1 MPTPSTPSWNP
12 VPSLNTSPDLIPATA
27 VSSSRTHPALPQHP
41 LLDSRLLG
49 VQLKIIINGGNFKD
63 KEMPITLELVAGKP
77 SIRHVRYNTSESVD
91 PAWVSPKYPH
101 PTRDN
106 GLLVVMKG
114 EHCGKYVRRIHH
126 RYDQETAIIILGV
139 MKRTENAADSLTGE
153 QLELSADHL
162 CVAVETKEDKK
173 RNESVM
179 TALREQARKIRAK

>member
-1 MPTPSTPSWNP
+1 
-12 VPSLNTSPDLIPATA
+12 
-27 VSSSRTHPALPQHP
+27 
-41 LLDSRLLG
+41 
-49 VQLKIIINGGNFKD
+49 
-63 KEMPITLELVAGKP
+63 MPIRLELVAGQP
-77 SIRHVRYNTSESVD
+77 SIRHVSYKTSEWLD
-91 PAWVSPKYPH
+91 PAWVSPKHPH

-126 RYDQETAIIILGV
+126 RYEQETAIVILGV

-173 RNESVM
+173 RNESIM